1 MKIAFH
7 FDANNE
13 ELGGYYGLPIRRA
26 LFGAILRSRTIDL
39 HTKVFQGD
47 VLLSTQTM
55 DREKT
60 ETGEIHRSNKDRFL
74 TAVQTLLDPGSH
86 IWMTFSDR
94 TVERLLKGNV
104 FVLLF
109 ESISFRDAHEID
121 QQLQVHPWYLGALQ
135 IDDTC
140 PVHWIAYASAM
151 VANYRIIGRDIHLF
165 WDGICGDSK
174 DEGHA
179 EELAEIGF
187 ASVEFEGLNGKFT
200 IFDKYHDYQQAR
212 RVAEL
217 GNALS
222 DTLGTMA
229 DQVITRFSD
238 AAPELGNKLWSAI
251 QTYERAEVP
260 EDYAQ
265 VAASCRRVIEYVAD
279 AVFPPTDPDPNGR
292 LLGPKNY
299 RNRLLAFAD
308 RERISDT
315 NLDLIC
321 ASTGLLG
328 EQLEKLGHLVNKGVH
343 AEVTRHEARRCLLRT
358 IMALDDILS
367 LKRGPLEV
375 RTTWMDS
382 VTVRKGS

>member
-7 FDANNE
+7 FDADNE

-26 LFGAILRSRTIDL
+26 LFGAILKSRTIDL

-47 VLLSTQTM
+47 VLLAMQTM

-60 ETGEIHRSNKDRFL
+60 ETGETHHFNKDRFL
-74 TAVQTLLDPGSH
+74 SAIQTLLAPGSH
-86 IWMTFSDR
+86 IWMTFSEK
-94 TVERLLKGNV
+94 TVKKLLEGNV

-109 ESISFRDAHEID
+109 ESISFRDAREID
-121 QQLQVHPWYLGALQ
+121 QALHVYPWYLGALQ

-140 PVHWIAYASAM
+140 PVHWVAYANAM
-151 VANYRIIGRDIHLF
+151 VASYRVIGRNIHLF
-165 WDGICGDSK
+165 WDGICDDSK

-179 EELAEIGF
+179 EELTEVGF
-187 ASVEFEGLNGKFT
+187 ASVSYEALNGKFSV
-200 IFDKYHDYQQAR
+200 FDKYHDYQQAC

-217 GNALS
+217 GTALS
-222 DTLGTMA
+222 DALGTMA

-251 QTYERAEVP
+251 RTYERAEVP

-265 VAASCRRVIEYVAD
+265 VATSCRRVIEYVAD
-279 AVFPPTDPDPNGR
+279 AIFPPADPAPDGR
-292 LLGPKNY
+292 LLGPKHY

-308 RERISDT
+308 EERVSDT

-321 ASTGLLG
+321 ASTDLLG
-328 EQLEKLGHLVNKGVH
+328 EQLEKLGSLVNKGVH
-343 AEVTRHEARRCLLRT
+343 AEVTRHEAHRCLLRT

-375 RTTWMDS
+375 RTTWD
-382 VTVRKGS
+382 VA